1 MVFLILHQGCF
12 QNSIKSYAIT
22 FWRKLITQIKI
33 TKGGE
38 SHRRSISLVITCDAV
53 EDTRYHLK
61 CKVADKCLQ
70 FPERV
75 EVVERNK
82 MAPSLLLLSCE
93 LLVLVEVSLD
103 KWLSIRL
110 PTEWLW
116 ARIPLFSLKENP
128 DRKKETKSS

>member
-1 MVFLILHQGCF
+1 MVFLIRHQGCF
-12 QNSIKSYAIT
+12 QNSIKSYVIT

-38 SHRRSISLVITCDAV
+38 SHRTSSLVITCDAV
-53 EDTRYHLK
+53 KDTRYHLK

-70 FPERV
+70 FPERL

-82 MAPSLLLLSCE
+82 MAPSHLLLSCE
-93 LLVLVEVSLD
+93 LLVLVKVSLA

-110 PTEWLW
+110 RTKWLW
-116 ARIPLFSLKENP
+116 ARIPLFSLEENP